1 MGWNLIIQFLIL
13 TTVISGGIIFA
24 LYMVLIRT
32 VDGAK
37 QRLDRDA
44 EAARRRE
51 AELNQK
57 IKEADAELSKRKKEL
72 DGIEK
77 KMRQELEEQTNK
89 QKEELINKAR
99 SEAEVI
105 ITNAQ
110 KASAQIR
117 RDVEKSMEIKIID
130 YSSDITAEILSAEV
144 KEALDKHLVAEFI
157 QKLNNVDMSRISM
170 DIKVADVISATA
182 VPESLL
188 TEISKVF
195 KNKLSRD
202 IKLNPKIDPDV
213 VGGVVLMFESLQLD
227 GSLRNLIRESAH
239 ALKQKVEQQYING

>member
-57 IKEADAELSKRKKEL
+57 IKEADAELQKRKKEL
-72 DGIEK
+72 DVIEK
-77 KMRQELEEQTNK
+77 KMRQEAEEQTSK
-89 QKEELINKAR
+89 QRDEIVGKAR
-99 SEAEVI
+99 IEAETI

-117 RDVEKSMEIKIID
+117 REVEKTMEIKIVD
-130 YSSDITAEILSAEV
+130 YATDITADVLSIQV
-144 KEALDKHLVAEFI
+144 KDALDKYLTSEFI
-157 QKLNNVDMSRISM
+157 EKLKKVDMSRINM
-170 DIKVADVISATA
+170 DVKSADVVSAT
-182 VPESLL
+182 VIPDSLL
-188 TEISKVF
+188 ADISRVF
-195 KNKLSRD
+195 RDKLSRD
-202 IKLNPKIDPDV
+202 IKLNPRIDPKV
-213 VGGVVLMFESLQLD
+213 VGGVTLMFESLQLD
-227 GSLRNLIRESAH
+227 GSLRNSLRESAH
-239 ALKQKVEQQYING
+239 ALKQKVEQQFNNG

>member
-1 MGWNLIIQFLIL
+1 M
-13 TTVISGGIIFA
+13 VISGGIIFA

-57 IKEADAELSKRKKEL
+57 IKEADAELQKRKKEL
-72 DGIEK
+72 DVIEK
-77 KMRQELEEQTNK
+77 KMRQELEELTNK
-89 QKEELINKAR
+89 QKEEMINKAR
-99 SEAEVI
+99 TEAETI

-110 KASAQIR
+110 KASVQIR
-117 RDVEKSMEIKIID
+117 RDVEKTMETKIID
-130 YSSDITAEILSAEV
+130 YSGDITAEVLSVKV
-144 KEALDKHLVAEFI
+144 KEALDKYLVAEFI
-157 QKLNNVDMSRISM
+157 EKLNNVDMSRISP
-170 DIKVADVISATA
+170 DIKIADVISATA
-182 VPESLL
+182 IPESLL
-188 TEISKVF
+188 TDISRVF

-202 IKLNPKIDPDV
+202 IKLNPKIDPQV
-213 VGGVVLMFESLQLD
+213 VGGITLMFESLQLD

-239 ALKQKVEQQYING
+239 VLKQKVEQQYNG

>member
-1 MGWNLIIQFLIL
+1 L

-57 IKEADAELSKRKKEL
+57 IKEADAELQKRKKEL
-72 DGIEK
+72 DVIEK
-77 KMRQELEEQTNK
+77 KMRQEAEEQTSK
-89 QKEELINKAR
+89 QRDEIVGKAR
-99 SEAEVI
+99 IEAETI

-117 RDVEKSMEIKIID
+117 REVEKTMEIKIVD
-130 YSSDITAEILSAEV
+130 YATDITADVLSIQV
-144 KEALDKHLVAEFI
+144 KDALDKYLTSEFI
-157 QKLNNVDMSRISM
+157 EKLKKVDMSRINM
-170 DIKVADVISATA
+170 DVKSADVVSAT
-182 VPESLL
+182 VIPDSLL
-188 TEISKVF
+188 ADISRVF
-195 KNKLSRD
+195 RDKLSRD
-202 IKLNPKIDPDV
+202 IKLNPRIDPKV
-213 VGGVVLMFESLQLD
+213 VGGVTLMFESLQLD
-227 GSLRNLIRESAH
+227 GSLRNSLRESAH
-239 ALKQKVEQQYING
+239 ALKQKVEQQFNNG